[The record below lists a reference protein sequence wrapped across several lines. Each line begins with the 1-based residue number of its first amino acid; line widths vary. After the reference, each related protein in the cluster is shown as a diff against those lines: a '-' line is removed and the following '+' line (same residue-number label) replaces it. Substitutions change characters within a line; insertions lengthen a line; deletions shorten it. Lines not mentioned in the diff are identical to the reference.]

1 MNKKSICIL
10 SFSPIY
16 RDARV
21 LRQIKY
27 LSPHYRLT
35 VIGYGEPHPHW
46 DHNQEVTWKSIDRAG
61 NRVDERIPPG
71 TGESIKRFL
80 IKQVLGNP
88 RLSFLIQIRRKFR
101 LIISYSIMSL
111 GRLHPSIYEFAYW
124 KQSHHMTAFK
134 YALDGT
140 FDAFH
145 ANDWEALPVAAEA
158 ARIHQAKLVFDAHE
172 YAPLELENR
181 LYWKLVFKPA
191 ITYFIKRYVVRT
203 DATVTVAPLIAERY
217 HREFGLNPVVILNS
231 PEFVSLPFKNV
242 DPNRIALIHHGGAI
256 RDRELENMIKT
267 LALCDNRFSL
277 HFMLLNNDLDYLHE
291 LRMLAWKL
299 APDRILFHDPVP
311 THEIVQRISEY
322 DMGFYLLPANSYNNL
337 AALPNKFFDYIV
349 AGLAVCVGPLPSM
362 AEMVNRF
369 GFGCV
374 APSFNPH
381 EVSAMLNRLTEEQL
395 SKMRLASRDL
405 SKEICAEKEMSKLIE
420 LYNQVLDTQE
430 KSDHLKSINSPGD
443 TVPNLTTVE
452 RK

>member
-10 SFSPIY
+10 SFSTIY

-46 DHNQEVTWKSIDRAG
+46 EGNQGVTWKSIDRAG

-71 TGESIKRFL
+71 RGGFVKRL
-80 IKQVLGNP
+80 KQVLQNP
-88 RLSFLIQIRRKFR
+88 RLRFLIQIQRKFR
-101 LIISYSIMSL
+101 VIISYSIMTL
-111 GRLHPSIYEFAYW
+111 GRLHPFMFEFAYW
-124 KQSHHMTAFK
+124 KQPHHVAALK

-145 ANDWEALPVAAEA
+145 ANDWESLPIAAEA
-158 ARIHQAKLVFDAHE
+158 ARIREAKVVFDAHE

-181 LYWKLVFKPA
+181 LYWKLAFKQA
-191 ITYFIKRYVVRT
+191 ITYFIKKY
-203 DATVTVAPLIAERY
+203 ALCINASVTVAPLIAERY
-217 HREFGLNPVVILNS
+217 RKEFGLNPVVILNS
-231 PEFVSLPFKNV
+231 PESISLPFKDL

-256 RDRELENMIKT
+256 RDRELENMIET
-267 LALCDNRFSL
+267 LALCDNRFTL
-277 HFMLLNNDLDYLHE
+277 HFMLLNNDLEYLHE
-291 LRMLAWKL
+291 LKMLALKR
-299 APDRILFHDPVP
+299 APNRILFHAPVP
-311 THEIVQRISEY
+311 AHEIVQRISEY

-337 AALPNKFFDYIV
+337 AALPNKFFDFIV

-374 APSFNPH
+374 APSFNPG
-381 EVSAMLNRLTEEQL
+381 EVSRMLNRLTGEQL
-395 SKMRLASRDL
+395 AEMRLASREL

-420 LYNQVLDTQE
+420 LYDQVLDTQE
-430 KSDHLKSINSPGD
+430 KLAHFRSLNSPGGYG
-443 TVPNLTTVE
+443 PQQP
-452 RK
+452 RCR